1 MAKSVGD
8 LFLSI
13 KTIPTIFLT
22 KLGIRTLQGLLK
34 SKDQIFDDAER
45 IKISFVTVLLG
56 FKHSFLQLPIFYD
69 PFFRQA
75 FAECE
80 FINNFLRNYFSEAN
94 MKGIGK
100 LLVKDLKEQLTN
112 RNVEFNSK
120 LKKAELR
127 AVSFSRLKFL
137 KLINMYI

>member
-1 MAKSVGD
+1 
-8 LFLSI
+8 
-13 KTIPTIFLT
+13 
-22 KLGIRTLQGLLK
+22 
-34 SKDQIFDDAER
+34 
-45 IKISFVTVLLG
+45 
-56 FKHSFLQLPIFYD
+56 
-69 PFFRQA
+69 
-75 FAECE
+75 
-80 FINNFLRNYFSEAN
+80 

-127 AVSFSRLKFL
+127 AVSFLRLKFL